1 MLNRNAM
8 TVLLTFELIK
18 KTVKMSGYIPES
30 KSLVGSKK
38 VELNFSNY
46 ATKTDAA
53 GVDTSKFT
61 KMFELANLKHK
72 VDKLGIDKLKNMPS
86 DLSGL
91 KSKAD
96 ELVVDKLVPVPVE
109 LR

>member
-1 MLNRNAM
+1 MLNWNAM
-8 TVLLTFELIK
+8 TVLLIFELIK
-18 KTVKMSGYIPES
+18 TIQMSGYFPES
-30 KSLVGSKK
+30 KSLVGSVK

-46 ATKTDAA
+46 ATKAESA

-61 KMFELANLKHK
+61 KKFDLANLKHK
-72 VDKLGIDKLKNMPS
+72 VDKLGIDKLKNMLS

-91 KSKAD
+91 KRKAD
-96 ELVVDKLVPVPVE
+96 ELVAYKLVPVPVE